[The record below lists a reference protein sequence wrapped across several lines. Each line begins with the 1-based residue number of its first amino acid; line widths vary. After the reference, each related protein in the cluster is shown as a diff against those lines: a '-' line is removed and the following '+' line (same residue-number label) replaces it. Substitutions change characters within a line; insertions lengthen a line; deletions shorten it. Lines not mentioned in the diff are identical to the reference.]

1 MRFGLAGL
9 DMARHALARLGEA
22 RLGLVCLERQGL
34 SGVLRWD
41 AARSDE
47 VGRDVVWHDA
57 VWFVWLDEMRFGT
70 IRCDP
75 VRLGKIRFGV
85 VWPIFLY

>member
-41 AARSDE
+41 AAGSDE
-47 VGRDVVWHDA
+47 VGEI
-57 VWFVWLDEMRFGT
+57 WLDTMRSGSS
-70 IRCDP
+70 
-75 VRLGKIRFGV
+75 G
-85 VWPIFLY
+85 